1 MFDDRLF
8 DVIME
13 EMMAEVG
20 NDMRTDEGSLIYN
33 ACAKIAS
40 KLEEVYG
47 DMEEINDNMLP
58 DTQDIEHLIRYAKER
73 GISYKYATAPIVK
86 GVFAQEIEIGERFS
100 CGDYNYTVTEL
111 IENFD
116 YKLECETEGTE
127 ANGNTGQ
134 LEMIDYVDDYLGGE
148 ITEVITPG
156 EDDEDEEVF
165 RARVLESFQSTAF
178 GGNKADYRLFV
189 DAITGVGG
197 CKPVRRDADSEY
209 VCIWLINSEYLTP
222 SNELVSVVQSL
233 VDPEQNHGE
242 GDGMAP
248 ICHKVLIKGVN
259 TENIAVSTSITWDTG
274 YSAGTSMSQVE
285 QAIEEYFYLLR
296 KNWESNEQ
304 NDTIVRIAQIEA
316 QILAI
321 EGVLDMQGTTLN
333 GTTENIVLDYTSI
346 PALGGVTIV

>member
-8 DVIME
+8 DTIME
-13 EMMAEVG
+13 EMMEEMG

-86 GVFAQEIEIGERFS
+86 GAFRQEIEIGERFS

-111 IENFD
+111 IED
-116 YKLECETEGTE
+116 SSYKLKCETEGVD
-127 ANGNTGQ
+127 ANGNTGV
-134 LEMIDYVDDYLGGE
+134 LEPIDYVEDYAGGE
-148 ITEVITPG
+148 IIEIITPG
-156 EDDEDEEVF
+156 TDDEDEDVF
-165 RARVLESFQSTAF
+165 RTRVLESFQTAAF

-189 DAITGVGG
+189 DAISGVGG

-209 VCIWLINSEYLTP
+209 VHIWVISGEYLAPSDGLINEI
-222 SNELVSVVQSL
+222 QSL
-233 VDPEQNHGE
+233 VDPEQNQGE

-248 ICHKVLIKGVN
+248 LCHKVLIKGVN
-259 TENIAVSTSITWDTG
+259 AEDIEVSTTITWDAG
-274 YSAGTSMSQVE
+274 YSTDTSMSQVE
-285 QAIEEYFYLLR
+285 QSIEEYFSLLR
-296 KNWESNEQ
+296 KNWETNEQ
-304 NDTIVRIAQIEA
+304 NDTTVRITQIEA
-316 QILAI
+316 RILAI
-321 EGVLDMQGTTLN
+321 DGVLDVQNTALN
-333 GTTENIVLDYTSI
+333 GSAENVTLGYTSI
-346 PALGGVTIV
+346 PILGGVTIV